1 MNNYYLKKNDL
12 IDLNELVFLQAL
24 ENYTLFH
31 LKDGSKVISSLTLK
45 RHQEKLSDRDFLR
58 VNRSMIINVLFI
70 NSIVFKKDTHFVCLQ
85 NGNEIKVSRRRASAL
100 AHLAS

>member
-70 NSIVFKKDTHFVCLQ
+70 NSIVFKKGCQHRK
-85 NGNEIKVSRRRASAL
+85 GEPS
-100 AHLAS
+100 